1 MQADLEIQDML
12 SQFTTVI
19 LSQVYMML
27 YCFTT
32 FNVSLSDE
40 IEKIYARVL
49 IGLAIEFVF
58 AWLSTFIQ
66 IWLYNIAIKTV
77 WCQSWLRHI
86 LENGILMVVAVSY
99 FSKVLLSI
107 FELRVEWN
115 QNIDNLRNCTVPFT
129 YK

>member
-1 MQADLEIQDML
+1 
-12 SQFTTVI
+12 
-19 LSQVYMML
+19 MML

-40 IEKIYARVL
+40 IKKIYARVL

-77 WCQSWLRHI
+77 WYKSWLRHI
-86 LENGILMVVAVSY
+86 LANVIMMVVAISY

-107 FELRVEWN
+107 LELRIESN
-115 QNIDNLRNCTVPFT
+115 QYEYNLRNCTMPFT

>member
-32 FNVSLSDE
+32 FNVSLTDE
-40 IEKIYARVL
+40 IEKIYVRVL

-77 WCQSWLRHI
+77 WCKSWLRHI
-86 LENGILMVVAVSY
+86 LANGLIMVVAVSY
-99 FSKVLLSI
+99 FSKVLLGI

-115 QNIDNLRNCTVPFT
+115 EYKYNLRNCTVPFT